1 MRAYYISPST
11 IPSRSANSIHVVN
24 MCEALSQLEYEVVL
38 FARTDAFFN
47 GDKNQMIGRFYGVSS
62 DAIDLNL
69 CVSQSLKGVELLISF
84 RAFLSYFMDAL
95 KGVKPQVIIARN
107 LYAAV
112 LFGIVLRKEVVYE
125 THSPEYGIRK
135 MLQKCLIN
143 SSRIYVV
150 VISNA
155 LKNVICEFHRV
166 NAKNIYVF
174 HDAARAGAVK
184 LNDLQ
189 RKVKRDKLL
198 GGEIELHKYDKIIGY
213 FGHLYPG
220 RGIEVIQGVAERY
233 PAHSFL
239 VYGGNE
245 IEIRKYNE
253 NNTISNLFFMGHIP
267 PNLVHNV
274 MEMMDVLLMP
284 YQKSVSIGLAGVDTA
299 QWMSPMKMFE
309 YLSVGIPII
318 SSDLPVLRE
327 VLEDGVNSILV
338 TPDDVDEWSAALKT
352 VIYDSNLYDKLGNN
366 AYNLYCSKYTWKL
379 RAENMLGLL
388 R

>member
-1 MRAYYISPST
+1 M
-11 IPSRSANSIHVVN
+11 
-24 MCEALSQLEYEVVL
+24 
-38 FARTDAFFN
+38 
-47 GDKNQMIGRFYGVSS
+47 
-62 DAIDLNL
+62 
-69 CVSQSLKGVELLISF
+69 
-84 RAFLSYFMDAL
+84 
-95 KGVKPQVIIARN
+95 
-107 LYAAV
+107 
-112 LFGIVLRKEVVYE
+112 
-125 THSPEYGIRK
+125 
-135 MLQKCLIN
+135 
-143 SSRIYVV
+143 
-150 VISNA
+150 
-155 LKNVICEFHRV
+155 
-166 NAKNIYVF
+166 
-174 HDAARAGAVK
+174 
-184 LNDLQ
+184 
-189 RKVKRDKLL
+189 KRDKLL